1 MQRHTISAR
10 LDINGRPIWTD
21 TTTTDGDYVLHD
33 EAMKEIVALGGQIQ
47 YLESVGEQQ
56 TLINEG
62 NLEQLA
68 KLKAKLSRWEKLMP
82 GMMEE

>member
-1 MQRHTISAR
+1 MQRHTISAS

-33 EAMKEIVALGGQIQ
+33 EALKEIAVLIIDRDTAMSM
-47 YLESVGEQQ
+47 LEDAEARVLRLQE
-56 TLINEG
+56 
-62 NLEQLA
+62 
-68 KLKAKLSRWEKLMP
+68 KLSRWEKLMP

>member
-33 EAMKEIVALGGQIQ
+33 EALKEIAVLIIDRDTAMSM
-47 YLESVGEQQ
+47 LEDAEARVLRLQE
-56 TLINEG
+56 
-62 NLEQLA
+62 
-68 KLKAKLSRWEKLMP
+68 KLSRWEKLMP